1 MSKNLIIVESPAKAR
16 TIGKFLDNKFV
27 IKASMGHIRDLPQK
41 EIGVNIQ
48 DNFKAKYVVDPSK
61 KKIVQEL
68 KKSVKDADSVY
79 LASDH
84 DREGEAIAW
93 HLTQVLQKELENKS
107 IHRVIFN
114 EITSNAI
121 RNAIKNP
128 GSIDQNKVNSQRA
141 RRILDRIVGYNISP
155 LLWKIITKNLSAGRV
170 QSVALRLI
178 CEREEAIN
186 LFVPKEFWNIEALLK
201 RNNLLSFKAI
211 LQKWNNKK
219 IEISTKEQSDKIM
232 QEIEGNDFKI
242 VKVQQTSRKIQPS
255 PPYITSTLQQDAARI
270 LNFTPK
276 RTMKIAQQLYEGI
289 NLSGETTGL
298 ITYMRTDSL
307 RVANE
312 ALKSCRNLVSERF
325 GTQKLNPK
333 TRVYKNKSSAQDAH
347 EAIRPTSAFRTPEN
361 IHSFLT
367 KEQLKL
373 YTLIWQKFVATQMIP
388 VSMKSK
394 ILDVES
400 GKAMFSATGNT
411 IEEKGFMEVF
421 PHTKV
426 VLGENIDANYKKDDL
441 LEAEKIE
448 GIQRFTKPPARFTEA
463 SLIRELES
471 KGIGRP
477 STYAAITSMIL
488 FRKYVILSKKKFSP
502 TELGVTVNRFLV
514 SNFEDF
520 FNVTFTAKMENS
532 LDEIEYGKLEWHQL
546 LQEYY
551 QSMSLLLD
559 KVNIGK
565 TKKDLVE
572 NTDINCEKCG
582 SKMAIKWGKNG
593 QFLACSNF
601 PNCRNIKNFK
611 RDGKGEIKIIEAEKI
626 NEKCPKCGADLVQK
640 NGRFGKFIACSNYPS
655 CKFSKPFTLGIK
667 CPECGSGEIVE
678 KKSKKGKVF
687 YSCTNYP
694 ECKYITNR
702 KPVDLKC
709 PKCDYYFLE
718 ERYSKKI
725 GKYKKCPK
733 CGEEL
738 H

>member
-1 MSKNLIIVESPAKAR
+1 MGKNLIIVESPAKAR
-16 TIGKFLDNKFV
+16 TIGKFLDNKYV
-27 IKASMGHIRDLPQK
+27 IKASMGHIRDLPKK
-41 EIGVNIQ
+41 EIGVDIQ
-48 DNFKAKYVVDPSK
+48 DNFKAKYVIDPGK
-61 KKIVQEL
+61 RKIVQEL
-68 KKSVKDADSVY
+68 KNSVKDADSVY

-128 GSIDQNKVNSQRA
+128 GSIDQNKVDSQQA

-178 CEREEAIN
+178 CEREQEIEK
-186 LFVPKEFWNIEALLK
+186 FVPKEFWNIEVFLK
-201 RNNLLSFKAI
+201 KNDLPSFKAI
-211 LQKWNNKK
+211 LQKWENKK
-219 IEISTKEQSDKIM
+219 IEISTKEQSDKIL
-232 QEIEGNDFKI
+232 QELEGNDFTI
-242 VKVQQTSRKIQPS
+242 VKIKQTSRKIQPS

-276 RTMKIAQQLYEGI
+276 RTMQIAQQLYEGI
-289 NLSGETTGL
+289 HLSGETTGL

-312 ALKSCRNLVSERF
+312 ALGSCRNLVSERF

-347 EAIRPTSAFRTPEN
+347 EAIRPTSTFRTPE
-361 IHSFLT
+361 SMQTFLS
-367 KEQLKL
+367 KEQLRL

-394 ILDVES
+394 ILDIES

-421 PHTKV
+421 PHIKV
-426 VLGENIDANYKKDDL
+426 VLGENIDAHYLKDDL

-463 SLIRELES
+463 SLIKELES

-477 STYAAITSMIL
+477 STYAAITSTIL
-488 FRKYVILSKKKFSP
+488 FRKYVILSKKKFFT
-502 TELGVTVNRFLV
+502 TELGMTVNKFLV
-514 SNFEDF
+514 ANFEDF
-520 FNVTFTAKMENS
+520 FNVSFTAKMENS

-551 QSMSLLLD
+551 KSMNLLLD
-559 KVNIGK
+559 KVNIGQA
-565 TKKDLVE
+565 KKDLVE
-572 NTDINCEKCG
+572 DTEIICEKCG
-582 SKMAIKWGKNG
+582 SKMAIKWGRSG
-593 QFLACSNF
+593 QFLACTNF

-611 RDGKGEIKIIEAEKI
+611 RDEKGGIKIIEPEKI

-640 NGRFGKFIACSNYPS
+640 NGRFGKFIACSNYPK
-655 CKFSKPFTLGIK
+655 CKFSKPLTLGIK
-667 CPECGSGEIVE
+667 CPECGSGEITE

-694 ECKYITNR
+694 ECKYITNK
-702 KPVDLKC
+702 KPIDMKC

-718 ERYSKKI
+718 ERYSKEK
-725 GKYKKCPK
+725 GKFKKCPK

-738 H
+738 F

>member
-27 IKASMGHIRDLPQK
+27 IKASMGHIRDLPKK

-48 DNFKAKYVVDPSK
+48 DNFKAKYVIDPGK
-61 KKIVQEL
+61 RKIVQEL
-68 KKSVKDADSVY
+68 KKSVESADSVY

-93 HLTQVLQKELENKS
+93 HLTQVMQNELKDKPV
-107 IHRVIFN
+107 HRVIFN
-114 EITSNAI
+114 EITRNAI

-128 GSIDQNKVNSQRA
+128 VSIDQNKVDSQQA

-178 CEREEAIN
+178 CEREQEIN
-186 LFVPKEFWNIEALLK
+186 KFVPKEFWNIEVLLK
-201 RNNLLSFKAI
+201 KDDLPSFKAT
-211 LQKWNNKK
+211 LQKWENKK
-219 IEISTKEQSDKIM
+219 IEISSKEQSDKIL
-232 QEIEGNDFKI
+232 QEIEGNDFTI
-242 VKVQQTSRKIQPS
+242 VKIKQTSRKIQPS
-255 PPYITSTLQQDAARI
+255 PPFITSTLQQDSARI

-276 RTMKIAQQLYEGI
+276 RTMQIAQQLYEGI

-312 ALKSCRNLVSERF
+312 ALGSCRNLVSERF
-325 GTQKLNPK
+325 GAQKLNPK

-347 EAIRPTSAFRTPEN
+347 EAIRPTSAFRTPE
-361 IHSFLT
+361 SMQAFLS
-367 KEQLKL
+367 KEQLRL

-388 VSMKSK
+388 VSIKSK
-394 ILDVES
+394 ILDIES

-421 PHTKV
+421 PHIKV
-426 VLGENIDANYKKDDL
+426 VLGENIDAHYQKDDL

-448 GIQRFTKPPARFTEA
+448 GIQRFTKPPVRFTEA
-463 SLIRELES
+463 SLIKELES

-477 STYAAITSMIL
+477 STYAAITSTIL
-488 FRKYVILSKKKFSP
+488 FRKYVILSKKKFFT
-502 TELGVTVNRFLV
+502 TELGVTVNKFLV
-514 SNFEDF
+514 SNFDDF
-520 FNVTFTAKMENS
+520 FNVSFTAKMENS
-532 LDEIEYGKLEWHQL
+532 LDEIEFGKLEWHQL

-565 TKKDLVE
+565 AKKDLVE
-572 NTDINCEKCG
+572 DTDIICEKCG
-582 SKMAIKWGKNG
+582 SKMAIKWGRSG
-593 QFLACSNF
+593 QFLACTNF

-611 RDGKGEIKIIEAEKI
+611 RDEKGGIIIIEPEKI
-626 NEKCPKCGADLVQK
+626 NEICPKCGAELVK
-640 NGRFGKFIACSNYPS
+640 KKGRFGKFVACSNYPK
-655 CKFSKPFTLGIK
+655 CKFSKPLTLGIK
-667 CPECGSGEIVE
+667 CPECSSGEITE

-694 ECKYITNR
+694 KCKYITNK
-702 KPVDLKC
+702 KPIDLKC

-718 ERYSKKI
+718 ESYSKEK
-725 GKYKKCPK
+725 GKFKKCPK

-738 H
+738 F

>member
-16 TIGKFLDNKFV
+16 TIGKFLDNKFI
-27 IKASMGHIRDLPQK
+27 IKASMGHIRDLPKK
-41 EIGVNIQ
+41 EIGVDIQ
-48 DNFKAKYVVDPSK
+48 DNFKAKYVIDPGK

-114 EITSNAI
+114 EITRNAI

-128 GSIDQNKVNSQRA
+128 VSIDQNKVDSQQA

-155 LLWKIITKNLSAGRV
+155 ILWKIITKNLSAGRV

-178 CEREEAIN
+178 CEREQEIN
-186 LFVPKEFWNIEALLK
+186 KFVPKEFWNIEVLLK
-201 RNNLLSFKAI
+201 KDDLPSFKAI
-211 LQKWNNKK
+211 LQKWENKK
-219 IEISTKEQSDKIM
+219 IEISTKEQSDKIL
-232 QEIEGNDFKI
+232 QEIEGNDFTIAKI
-242 VKVQQTSRKIQPS
+242 QQTSRKIQPS

-276 RTMKIAQQLYEGI
+276 RTMQIAQQLYEGI

-312 ALKSCRNLVSERF
+312 ALGSCRNLVSERF
-325 GTQKLNPK
+325 GAQKLNPK
-333 TRVYKNKSSAQDAH
+333 TRIYKNKSSAQDAH
-347 EAIRPTSAFRTPEN
+347 EAIRPTSAFRTPES
-361 IHSFLT
+361 IQAFLT

-388 VSMKSK
+388 VLLKSK
-394 ILDVES
+394 ILDIES

-421 PHTKV
+421 PHIKV
-426 VLGENIDANYKKDDL
+426 ILGENIDAHYIKDDL

-463 SLIRELES
+463 SLIKELES

-477 STYAAITSMIL
+477 STYAAITSTIL
-488 FRKYVILSKKKFSP
+488 FRKYVILSKKKFFT
-502 TELGVTVNRFLV
+502 TELGMTVNKFLV
-514 SNFEDF
+514 SNFDDF
-520 FNVTFTAKMENS
+520 FNVSFTAKMENS

-551 QSMSLLLD
+551 KAMNLLLD
-559 KVNIGK
+559 KVNIGQS
-565 TKKDLVE
+565 KKDMVE
-572 NTDINCEKCG
+572 ETDIICEKCG
-582 SKMAIKWGKNG
+582 TKMAIKWGRSG
-593 QFLACSNF
+593 QFLACTNF

-611 RDGKGEIKIIEAEKI
+611 RDEKGEIKIIEPEKI
-626 NEKCPKCGADLVQK
+626 NEKCPQCGADLVQK
-640 NGRFGKFIACSNYPS
+640 SGRFGKFIACSNYPK
-655 CKFSKPFTLGIK
+655 CKFSKPLTLGIK
-667 CPECGSGEIVE
+667 CPECGSGEITE

-694 ECKYITNR
+694 ECKYITNK
-702 KPVDLKC
+702 KPIDMKC

-718 ERYSKKI
+718 ERYSKEN
-725 GKYKKCPK
+725 GKFKKCPK
-733 CGEEL
+733 CGEDL
-738 H
+738 F